1 MSTPAFAQRL
11 RDEYATLQAQLPPE
25 IVQPEL
31 RRSALERL
39 ATLGLPGLRDDD
51 WRYAN
56 LRPLLSATLA
66 PANDAAPG
74 RLPLPLPA
82 LLPGALRL
90 VFVDGRLQAALS
102 SDAGDFPGFT
112 VLDRARDPASR
123 GDEERFALLN
133 DVFAVD
139 AAQFAVRGEAS
150 LDLLFV
156 SSGDGPATYPRVQ
169 LKLEAGAGLTLV
181 ERHVGGGTDAL
192 VASSVDL
199 HLGRDARLKHTRLQD
214 LSPDALYIDT
224 LNARVDAGAAYE
236 LVQLQLGGGAVRST
250 LGVDLAGRG
259 ARAQLAAASLAD
271 GSRTLDTALRLRHL
285 APDTVSLQEL
295 RAIAADRA
303 RIAFQSSVVMTREA
317 PGADSRQSL
326 KGLVGGDTAEINLRP
341 QLEIDIDSVRA
352 SHGATTG
359 ALDEATLFYLL
370 SRGLDRETA
379 RLLLEWAFIEAVMT
393 HITVPALRRE
403 AEERAVARLGNRAAA
418 ELLQ

>member
-1 MSTPAFAQRL
+1 MSVPAFAQRL
-11 RDEYATLQAQLPPE
+11 RDEYATLQAQLPPD

-56 LRPLLSATLA
+56 LRPLQSATLA

-102 SDAGDFPGFT
+102 GDAGDFPGFT

-181 ERHVGGGTDAL
+181 ERHVGGGADAL

-214 LSPDALYIDT
+214 LSPDALYLDT
-224 LNARVDAGAAYE
+224 LNARVDAGATYE

-259 ARAQLAAASLAD
+259 ARVQLAAASLAD

-295 RAIAADRA
+295 RAIAADRS